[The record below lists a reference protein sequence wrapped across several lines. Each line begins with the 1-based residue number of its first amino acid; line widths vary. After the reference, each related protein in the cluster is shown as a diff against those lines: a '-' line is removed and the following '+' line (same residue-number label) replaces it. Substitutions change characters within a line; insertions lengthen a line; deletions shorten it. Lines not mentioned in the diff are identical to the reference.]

1 MLTGD
6 HPFTAVSI
14 GHSCGLIE
22 NNYDVVMITKPVLE
36 EISNKLLDISDLDEH
51 VKVCMVLTGDVLTL
65 IQNKKESGVYNLF
78 LASIKRSLCV
88 ICSRVSPKQKA
99 DLVLMVKS
107 QETDITTLAIG
118 DGANDVNM
126 ITAAD
131 IGIGI
136 MGNEG
141 QQAARASDYVIG
153 QFSFLRR
160 LMFVHGRESYRKNSF
175 AVGYILW
182 KNCLYC
188 VPQITYI
195 LYLIKGWVFIAS
207 SQVKYFTIHL
217 SIFYTTLPSQLIQ

>member
-14 GHSCGLIE
+14 GHACGLIE
-22 NNYDVVMITKPVLE
+22 SNYHVAMINKPIFE
-36 EISNKLLDISDLDEH
+36 EIGNRLWDAIELDDH
-51 VKVCMVLTGDVLTL
+51 VKLCIVLTGDALTIIL
-65 IQNKKESGVYNLF
+65 NKPESSVFNLF
-78 LASIKRSLCV
+78 LNAIRKANCV
-88 ICSRVSPKQKA
+88 ICSRVTPKQKA
-99 DLVLMVKS
+99 DLVMLVKS
-107 QETDITTLAIG
+107 QERDITTLAIG

-131 IGIGI
+131 VGIGI

-153 QFSFLRR
+153 QFSYLRR

-182 KNCLYC
+182 KNSLYSI
-188 VPQITYI
+188 PQMM
-195 LYLIKGWVFIAS
+195 
-207 SQVKYFTIHL
+207 
-217 SIFYTTLPSQLIQ
+217 